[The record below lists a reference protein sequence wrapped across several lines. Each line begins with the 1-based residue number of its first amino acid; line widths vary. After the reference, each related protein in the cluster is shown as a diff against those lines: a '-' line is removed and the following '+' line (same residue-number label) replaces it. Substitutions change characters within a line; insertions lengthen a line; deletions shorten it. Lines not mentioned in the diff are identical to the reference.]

1 MNILNGLSFFYK
13 DLIWKLKPSF
23 ILSIS
28 FISRLFFEKY
38 QNLNVWLF
46 ILKEHEKRYIIFVTS
61 PSESTIM
68 SRGDGNDFVHC
79 IIPAVS

>member
-38 QNLNVWLF
+38 QNLNV
-46 ILKEHEKRYIIFVTS
+46 
-61 PSESTIM
+61 
-68 SRGDGNDFVHC
+68 
-79 IIPAVS
+79 